1 MLDGLDCLYRD
12 GRIIGKWKLGFTL
25 ISIKAFVENKKMVRF
40 FCMIFCSIL
49 ILRSRIVNYLGFR

>member
-40 FCMIFCSIL
+40 FMHDFL
-49 ILRSRIVNYLGFR
+49 FYFDT